1 MRLMNEEMDNVTN
14 ILKLRVVQIFTFGGI
29 NS

>member
-1 MRLMNEEMDNVTN
+1 MRLINEEMDNVTS